1 MKTIKT
7 SEEYLLSSL
16 TREDLSTDPF
26 NQFDKWFKDALAS
39 DIKEPNA
46 MTLATVNADNTPS
59 ARMVLLKDYSTRGFI
74 FFTNYSSRK
83 GRSLLLTNPYA
94 ALVFWW
100 EPLQRQIRIE
110 GIAHKLSSK
119 LSNEYF
125 NSRPR
130 GSQLGAI
137 ASQQSQTLDAYETL
151 ENQYKELD
159 QRFRNKTI
167 ERPDNWG
174 GIVINPERFE
184 FWQGRPNRLHD
195 RFIYQRDDKKNWQI
209 ERLYP

>member
-1 MKTIKT
+1 MEIIKIQ
-7 SEEYLLSSL
+7 EDYLLTML
-16 TREDLSTDPF
+16 KREDLHSDPF
-26 NQFDKWFKDALAS
+26 LQFDKWFKEALSS

-59 ARMVLLKDYSTRGFI
+59 ARMVLLKDYSSRGFV

-119 LSNEYF
+119 LSDAYF
-125 NSRPR
+125 KSRPR

-137 ASQQSQTLDAYETL
+137 ASLQSQTLDSYETL
-151 ENQYKELD
+151 QNSFNESEQKFRDKE
-159 QRFRNKTI
+159 I
-167 ERPDNWG
+167 ERPENWG

-184 FWQGRPNRLHD
+184 FWQGRQNRLHD

>member
-1 MKTIKT
+1 MKTIKA

>member
-1 MKTIKT
+1 M
-7 SEEYLLSSL
+7 
-16 TREDLSTDPF
+16 
-26 NQFDKWFKDALAS
+26 
-39 DIKEPNA
+39 
-46 MTLATVNADNTPS
+46 
-59 ARMVLLKDYSTRGFI
+59 
-74 FFTNYSSRK
+74 
-83 GRSLLLTNPYA
+83 
-94 ALVFWW
+94 
-100 EPLQRQIRIE
+100 
-110 GIAHKLSSK
+110 
-119 LSNEYF
+119 
-125 NSRPR
+125 
-130 GSQLGAI
+130 GAI

-184 FWQGRPNRLHD
+184 FWQVRPNRLHD